1 MRIQSIRTSG
11 HSHAFLHRGYFL
23 GSSEKKRFF
32 WIWIEEASLRGVLCC
47 AVCVCSAVSQ
57 SSRTGKNRCA
67 LFVSA
72 GV

>member
-32 WIWIEEASLRGVLCC
+32 WIWIEEASCVVCC
-47 AVCVCSAVSQ
+47 AVCVWVS
-57 SSRTGKNRCA
+57 
-67 LFVSA
+67 VMM
-72 GV
+72 